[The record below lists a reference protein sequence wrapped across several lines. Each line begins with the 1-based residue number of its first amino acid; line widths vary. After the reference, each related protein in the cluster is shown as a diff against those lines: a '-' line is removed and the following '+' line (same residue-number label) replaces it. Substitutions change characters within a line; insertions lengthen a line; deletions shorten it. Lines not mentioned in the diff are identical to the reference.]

1 MKSIYS
7 LFFVTLLIA
16 CSGFNYGPVGQ
27 AAIEIN
33 QLSTSSGIVILEQYS
48 GRVLVKGRIR
58 GLKPFDQYTF
68 NLHDESV
75 CLNLKAKITGSN
87 FDALTD
93 LNSRDS
99 DQKMSSIDPG
109 KIINADKIG
118 NAEINFEINLIDL
131 GFKSKNIIGKSFVIY
146 QIDNIKNSD
155 LPIKLTGQSNCA
167 IIQEKIIPIQIR
179 ADEQFA
185 FTMNTSKVVY
195 AN

>member
-68 NLHDESV
+68 NLHDES
-75 CLNLKAKITGSN
+75 
-87 FDALTD
+87 
-93 LNSRDS
+93 
-99 DQKMSSIDPG
+99 
-109 KIINADKIG
+109 
-118 NAEINFEINLIDL
+118 
-131 GFKSKNIIGKSFVIY
+131 
-146 QIDNIKNSD
+146 NIKNSD

>member
-7 LFFVTLLIA
+7 LFFVTLVIS

-27 AAIEIN
+27 AAIEMN
-33 QLSTSSGIVILEQYS
+33 QLSTSSGSVILEQYS

-68 NLHDESV
+68 NIHEESV

-87 FDALTD
+87 FDALIN
-93 LNSRDS
+93 LNSRGS

-109 KIINADKIG
+109 KIINVDELG
-118 NAEINFEINLIDL
+118 NAEINFEINLVDL
-131 GFKSKNIIGKSFVIY
+131 GFKSKNIIGKAFFIH

-155 LPIKLTGQSNCA
+155 LSIKSTGQSNCA

-185 FTMNTSKVVY
+185 FTLSTPKVVY

>member
-1 MKSIYS
+1 
-7 LFFVTLLIA
+7 
-16 CSGFNYGPVGQ
+16 
-27 AAIEIN
+27 
-33 QLSTSSGIVILEQYS
+33 
-48 GRVLVKGRIR
+48 
-58 GLKPFDQYTF
+58 
-68 NLHDESV
+68 
-75 CLNLKAKITGSN
+75 
-87 FDALTD
+87 
-93 LNSRDS
+93 
-99 DQKMSSIDPG
+99 
-109 KIINADKIG
+109 
-118 NAEINFEINLIDL
+118 LIDL